1 MPPRQPLDLTDQQR
15 QELRA
20 TVNRHAKPYMRE
32 RAGALL
38 KIADGAAAH
47 AVARQ
52 GLLRPREADTVYAWV
67 ARYRAEGLAGLLI
80 RKGRGRK
87 PAFFPSA

>member
-15 QELRA
+15 QEFRA

-47 AVARQ
+47 AVRGKVCCGHTKRIRSTLGWPAIA
-52 GLLRPREADTVYAWV
+52 PRVW
-67 ARYRAEGLAGLLI
+67 RAC
-80 RKGRGRK
+80 
-87 PAFFPSA
+87 